1 MLLGGLLSRSCQGNE
16 DNLGISVSL
25 EQRVIQVQH
34 TLVLYVTC
42 CPLQSDRCKV
52 HKIMSAVLGQ
62 TFNSP

>member
-34 TLVLYVTC
+34 IRKYVTC
-42 CPLQSDRCKV
+42 CPLQTDRCKV
-52 HKIMSAVLGQ
+52 HKIMAAVLGQ
-62 TFNSP
+62 TFDSP

>member
-34 TLVLYVTC
+34 MRT
-42 CPLQSDRCKV
+42 
-52 HKIMSAVLGQ
+52 
-62 TFNSP
+62 